1 MEINKTE
8 MVATDAART
17 VAAACVSASA
27 PVAVNQFAV
36 RVTPPV
42 AVQGPRENSVPRT
55 DGITVSRSGH
65 LLWSPPV

>member
-8 MVATDAART
+8 MVAADTART

-36 RVTPPV
+36 RVTPPITV
-42 AVQGPRENSVPRT
+42 KGPRESSALRT
-55 DGITVSRSGH
+55 DGTTSRSGH